1 MRGIRF
7 GLAII
12 LVFVAGRCFA
22 QQDPYAQPQQQQA
35 QGRGGR
41 QPSPEQL
48 AEQQLQDAQRQI
60 REGNAGRGNPGLGVN
75 PVQTGNPAGQARGG
89 TPAPPSAEEVADEEA
104 NNYINKDDLFSVT
117 VPCKFTSKDIVWAT
131 EYDSKVP
138 GHVYSCKDGDND
150 YEMSVINYTDLEKIR
165 AAQEHTDA
173 ASGGMYGKIDI
184 AASVDYAS
192 TKLRNEAAKVT
203 YDAFHY
209 MNLIPGHELQYT
221 LPSGRR
227 VYAGIYLHEYRLYIM
242 KATVP
247 AKGIPPLLYTQS
259 FAAIRP
265 DGTAIRYGTI
275 YRHPW

>member
-7 GLAII
+7 VLAII
-12 LVFVAGRCFA
+12 LVSVAGYCFA
-22 QQDPYAQPQQQQA
+22 QQGAPQA
-35 QGRGGR
+35 QGRGAR
-41 QPSPEQL
+41 QPSAEQL

-75 PVQTGNPAGQARGG
+75 PVQTGNPAGQAQGRG

-209 MNLIPGHELQYT
+209 MNLIPDMNSSTHCPTAGAYT
-221 LPSGRR
+221 AESTCTSTG
-227 VYAGIYLHEYRLYIM
+227 
-242 KATVP
+242 
-247 AKGIPPLLYTQS
+247 YTS
-259 FAAIRP
+259 
-265 DGTAIRYGTI
+265 
-275 YRHPW
+275 